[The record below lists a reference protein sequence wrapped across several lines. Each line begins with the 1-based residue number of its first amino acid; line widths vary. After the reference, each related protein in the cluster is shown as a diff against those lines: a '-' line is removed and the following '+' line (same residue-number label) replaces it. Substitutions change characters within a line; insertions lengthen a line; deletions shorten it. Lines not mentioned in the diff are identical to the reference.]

1 MPWRN
6 YVAGLTDVTLGTL
19 SGRNVGR
26 VRKRE
31 REAAIAKP
39 SRQTGWLAGRTGHW
53 GPTHRLH
60 DAATALLR
68 CQKGWRSTYV
78 PDPQATRWVWRPAT
92 RYPP

>member
-6 YVAGLTDVTLGTL
+6 YVAGLTDATLGTL

-31 REAAIAKP
+31 RERGSHRQAKQAG
-39 SRQTGWLAGRTGHW
+39 RQAGRLAGWTGHW

-60 DAATALLR
+60 DAETALLR

-78 PDPQATRWVWRPAT
+78 PDPQATR
-92 RYPP
+92 